1 MVFSM
6 VWPVTAQTAKKA
18 TVWRK
23 TRTANL
29 YEHLQS
35 GRYYA
40 VAWVNGKQVFK
51 SLKTDSAEHAR
62 IKLPTVLNE
71 FAKMGR
77 RKENLLPADT
87 TVGQLSEL
95 YLESVRTSV
104 KNKAS
109 TAHYREQTVKALFRS
124 WPELKAAKPKDIT
137 EGQCLEWA
145 KRFSTMKSIR
155 GHNQKTDRKTTTSPT
170 RYNNTVDTL
179 RHTFEVAI
187 DGGLIFENPAAKIE
201 KLRPRSKRLVL
212 PTWQQF
218 HQLVNEIRS
227 SGAWCARECGDL
239 VEFLAFSGCR
249 LSEATHVSLDHI
261 DLPKGTLWVQG
272 DPVHGTKN
280 SEPRTIRMIPPL
292 VTLIKDIVTHP
303 RVVQKTDDAG
313 RIGGVKIRG
322 INRQD
327 KKYLLVVTECQRAI
341 DSACKKLEI
350 PRITHHD
357 LRHLFATR
365 CIESGIDIP
374 TVSRWLGHKDGGV
387 LAMKTY
393 GHLRGEHEAAM
404 AEKVLF

>member
-1 MVFSM
+1 VIAK
-6 VWPVTAQTAKKA
+6 TIKKA

-29 YEHLQS
+29 YEHLHS

-40 VAWVNGKQVFK
+40 VAWVNGKQVFR
-51 SLKTDSAEHAR
+51 SLKTDSAEHAK
-62 IKLPTVLNE
+62 IKLSTVLKE

-77 RKENLLPADT
+77 RKENVLNSETAI
-87 TVGQLSEL
+87 GGLSER

-109 TAHYREQTVKALFRS
+109 TTHYREQTVKALFRS

-137 EGQCLEWA
+137 EGNCLEWA
-145 KRFSTMKSIR
+145 KRFSTMKSVR
-155 GHNQKTDRKTTTSPT
+155 GHNQKTDRETTTSPT

-179 RHTFEVAI
+179 RHIFQVAI

-201 KLRPRSKRLVL
+201 KLKPRSKRLVL
-212 PTWQQF
+212 PSREQF
-218 HQLVNEIRS
+218 HQLVDAIRS

-239 VEFLAFSGCR
+239 VEFLAYSGCR
-249 LSEATHVSLDHI
+249 LSEANHVCIDHI
-261 DLPKGTLWVQG
+261 DLEKGTLWIQG

-280 SEPRTIRMIPPL
+280 SESRTIRMIPPL
-292 VTLIKDIVTHP
+292 VALAKDILAHP
-303 RVVQKTDDAG
+303 RVIQRKGDSDRV
-313 RIGGVKIRG
+313 GGVKVRAT
-322 INRQD
+322 NRLD

-341 DSACKKLEI
+341 DSASKKLGI
-350 PRITHHD
+350 ARITHHD

-374 TVSRWLGHKDGGV
+374 TVSCWLGHKDGGV

-404 AEKVLF
+404 AVKVSF

>member
-1 MVFSM
+1 M
-6 VWPVTAQTAKKA
+6 TAKTIKKA

-29 YEHLQS
+29 YEHIQS

-51 SLKTDSAEHAR
+51 SLKTDSAEHAKT
-62 IKLPTVLNE
+62 KLPAVLKE
-71 FAKMGR
+71 FAKAGR
-77 RKENLLPADT
+77 RRENVLPPDT
-87 TVGQLSEL
+87 AFGQLSER

-109 TAHYREQTVKALFRS
+109 TAHYREQTVKALFRT
-124 WPELKAAKPKDIT
+124 WPELKTAKPKDLT
-137 EGQCLEWA
+137 ESQCLEWA
-145 KRFSTMKSIR
+145 KRFSTMKSVR
-155 GHNQKTDRKTTTSPT
+155 GHNQKQDRETTTSPT

-179 RHTFEVAI
+179 RHIFQLAI
-187 DGGLIFENPAAKIE
+187 DGGLTFESPAAKIE
-201 KLRPRSKRLVL
+201 KLRPRSKRLLL
-212 PTWQQF
+212 PTRGQF
-218 HQLVNEIRS
+218 HQLVNAIRS
-227 SGAWCARECGDL
+227 GGAWCARECGDL
-239 VEFLAFSGCR
+239 VEFLAYSGCR
-249 LSEATHVSLDHI
+249 LSEATHVCLDHI
-261 DLPKGTLWVQG
+261 DLEKGTLWIQG

-280 SEPRTIRMIPPL
+280 SESRTIRMIPSL
-292 VTLIKDIVTHP
+292 VALIKDIVAHP
-303 RVVQKTDDAG
+303 RVVQRTDDPV
-313 RIGGVKIRG
+313 RVGGVNKIRG
-322 INRQD
+322 TNRQD

-341 DSACKKLEI
+341 DSACKKLRI

-393 GHLRGEHEAAM
+393 GHLRGEHEVAM
-404 AEKVLF
+404 AEKVSF

>member
-1 MVFSM
+1 M
-6 VWPVTAQTAKKA
+6 TAKTIKKA

-29 YEHLQS
+29 YEHIQS

-51 SLKTDSAEHAR
+51 SLKTDSAEHAK
-62 IKLPTVLNE
+62 IKLPAVLKE
-71 FAKMGR
+71 FGKAGH
-77 RKENLLPADT
+77 RKENVLPPDT
-87 TVGQLSEL
+87 AFDQLSER

-109 TAHYREQTVKALFRS
+109 TAHYREQTVKALFRT
-124 WPELKAAKPKDIT
+124 WPELKTAKPKDIT
-137 EGQCLEWA
+137 EHQCLEWA
-145 KRFSTMKSIR
+145 KRFSTMKSVR
-155 GHNQKTDRKTTTSPT
+155 GHNQKKDRQTTTSPT

-179 RHTFEVAI
+179 RHIFQLAI
-187 DGGLIFENPAAKIE
+187 DGGLIFESPAAKIE
-201 KLRPRSKRLVL
+201 KLRPRSKRLLL
-212 PTWQQF
+212 PTREQF
-218 HQLVNEIRS
+218 HQLVNAIRS

-239 VEFLAFSGCR
+239 VEFLAYSGCR
-249 LSEATHVSLDHI
+249 LSEATHVCLDHI
-261 DLPKGTLWVQG
+261 DLGKRTLWIQG
-272 DPVHGTKN
+272 DPIHGTKN
-280 SEPRTIRMIPPL
+280 SESRTIRMIPSL
-292 VTLIKDIVTHP
+292 VALIKDIVTHP
-303 RVVQKTDDAG
+303 RVAQKTDDPI
-313 RIGGVKIRG
+313 RVGGVKIRG
-322 INRQD
+322 TNRQD

-341 DSACKKLEI
+341 DSACKKLGI
-350 PRITHHD
+350 VRITHHD

-404 AEKVLF
+404 AEKVSF